1 VIRLLLFVTR
11 FPPEYVGT
19 AQYTVLLA
27 DGLARY
33 ADLDVTVLAPAYPGR
48 TWSDAGLPYRVIR
61 APGLASR
68 LVAARYPYA
77 VQALRRTLNELR
89 PDLLWAVNGMAT
101 RVAGIMAGRLPLPVI
116 GTIHGTDI
124 ARRLPG
130 RTPWTWLE
138 SLCQRRFYARAD
150 RLLTNSKF
158 THDLAV
164 GKGLA
169 PDRLQIIRLGVA
181 APSDPEGIRRRA
193 RERHPEL
200 VDRPIVLTVGRLVR
214 QKGHRLLLSAMAELL
229 PSRPQALHLV
239 VGDGPEKEALQTQV
253 RSLGLE
259 RQVLLTGR
267 LPQETLEE
275 YYALARVFALTS
287 HEVSS
292 YVEGMGFV
300 FLEAAAWGLP
310 AVATQHGGIP
320 EAVADGESGFL
331 VPAEVAPIVAR
342 LGLLLDDES
351 LCRRISERAAE
362 RVRGEL
368 SLERMIR
375 EANQVVRAS
384 LAGR

>member
-1 VIRLLLFVTR
+1 MIRLLLFVTR

-19 AQYTVLLA
+19 AQYTALLA
-27 DGLARY
+27 DGLARC
-33 ADLDVTVLAPAYPGR
+33 ADLEVTVLAPAYPGR

-68 LVAARYPYA
+68 LVAARYPCS
-77 VQALRRTLNELR
+77 VRALRRSLAELR
-89 PDLLWAVNGMAT
+89 PDVLWAVNGMAT
-101 RVAGIMAGRLPLPVI
+101 RVAGIVADELRPPVI

-138 SLCQRRFYARAD
+138 SVYQRRFYARAD

-169 PDRLQIIRLGVA
+169 PEKLQVIRLGVA
-181 APSDPEGIRRRA
+181 APSDPEGVRRRA

-200 VDRPIVLTVGRLVR
+200 VDRPIVLTVGRLVK
-214 QKGHRLLLSAMAELL
+214 QKGHRLLLSAMAEVL
-229 PSRPQALHLV
+229 PRRPQALHLV
-239 VGDGPEKEALQTQV
+239 VGDGPEREALQARV
-253 RSLGLE
+253 RALGLE

-287 HEVSS
+287 HEVAS

-331 VPAEVAPIVAR
+331 VPAETSPIAAR
-342 LGLLLDDES
+342 LGLLLDDEP
-351 LCRRISERAAE
+351 LCRRMAERASE
-362 RVRGEL
+362 RVREEL
-368 SLERMIR
+368 SLERMVR
-375 EANQVVRAS
+375 EAVAVVHAV